1 MLAELF
7 LLGQS
12 LPHPESAATPFPLPE
27 AGFRQQLVDHSD
39 ELIECLALD
48 LWVVDLMGKKMKLIP
63 SIQVVG
69 LFLFLHHGQ

>member
-48 LWVVDLMGKKMKLIP
+48 LWVVDLKLGNTHECILFRLAVAEEG
-63 SIQVVG
+63 SNQV
-69 LFLFLHHGQ
+69 